1 MLRNRNDTVPD
12 ITPARKIPKTAALVL
27 AGGEGKRM
35 GGDKPFR
42 ELAGKPLIAHVIAMA
57 RQQCDIVMISSNEN
71 PARFAAFD
79 CMVIADYPMVGQGPL
94 GGLLGGL
101 RALPDDIDWLA
112 TFPVD
117 CPVLPDDLVQKLATA
132 AQGAGR
138 LAAFA
143 QYDDRDHFLAAVWHR
158 DGAETIE
165 TRLANDDRRVGGAL
179 RAVEAVRVTIPIRS
193 GQPVLFANI
202 NTPDDLAILK

>member
-1 MLRNRNDTVPD
+1 MPD
-12 ITPARKIPKTAALVL
+12 ITPAGKMPKTAALVL

-57 RQQCDIVMISSNEN
+57 RQQCDIVMISSNED

-79 CMVIADYPMVGQGPL
+79 CPVIADYPVAGQGPL
-94 GGLLGGL
+94 GGILGGL

-112 TFPVD
+112 IFPVD
-117 CPVLPDDLVQKLATA
+117 CPVLPDDLVRKLAAA

-143 QYDDRDHFLAAVWHR
+143 QYDTRDHFLAAVWHR
-158 DGAETIE
+158 NGAETIE
-165 TRLANDDRRVGGAL
+165 TQLANDDRRVGGAL
-179 RAVEAVRVTIPIRS
+179 RSVEAVRVTIPTRPD
-193 GQPVLFANI
+193 QPALFANI
-202 NTPDDLAILK
+202 NTPGDLAVLK